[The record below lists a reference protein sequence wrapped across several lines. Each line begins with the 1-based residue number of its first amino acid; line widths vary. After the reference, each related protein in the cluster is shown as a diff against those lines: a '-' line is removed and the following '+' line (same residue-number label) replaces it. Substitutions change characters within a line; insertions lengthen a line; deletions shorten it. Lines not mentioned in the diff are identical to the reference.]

1 MMITVALNHQ
11 EIGSHLERIN
21 KIKKYTHKYNWNCIN
36 FLFQRKDWEKFERG
50 NKNSALNILSVPLNK
65 KSIEPQ
71 YRSKYNHTRQYQVV
85 LLIITDNIKWHY
97 LALKSISN
105 EEGFVKPTQA
115 ISRLFNKLTSTN
127 TTIDYYYLT
136 YFKSYRTKNTLK
148 EHEKV
153 CNKHD
158 Y

>member
-1 MMITVALNHQ
+1 MITVALNHQ
-11 EIGSHLERIN
+11 EIGSHLERIS
-21 KIKKYTHKYNWNCIN
+21 KIKKHTDKYNWNRIN
-36 FLFQRKDWEKFERG
+36 FLFQRKDWEKFERD
-50 NKNSALNILSVPLNK
+50 NENSALNILSVPLNK
-65 KSIEPQ
+65 KSIELQ

-97 LALKSISN
+97 LVLKSISN
-105 EEGFVKPTQA
+105 EEGFVEPTQA

-127 TTIDYYYLT
+127 TTIDYYYLN